1 MTCKNHITPKQKK
14 QGVVDYCLLNTSNYF
29 LFLIQCNLRMKSF
42 ENTPI
47 PNKILELKPVVAN
60 DENLD
65 ATNKESV
72 DSTNNPEGYSST
84 RNTGDSIKS
93 LKINIV
99 RHGPSTYT
107 QPDWRDPKTANDI
120 TTLVEITGTETKEDI
135 AIAKQKAIEIVTK
148 SAEEIASEI
157 LPNEEVVIWSSPTG
171 RTLETAKVIL
181 ETLSSKGINVKR
193 ERPNLG
199 IGVFEKLGEIKNFSW
214 DLFKSLVDGG
224 KVVITGTE
232 FYIDKNVSNPNN
244 LSYSDY
250 FKNDELRKIPR
261 EFQNKWP
268 QEFLNQVMAFETFFD
283 VTKRVAGSIMRIK
296 KVTDK
301 NYRLIIVTHDA
312 FAGNILTTLLENKTR
327 SISPG
332 QFISLERQGDD
343 LVLTRI
349 ANI

>member
-1 MTCKNHITPKQKK
+1 
-14 QGVVDYCLLNTSNYF
+14 
-29 LFLIQCNLRMKSF
+29 MKSF
-42 ENTPI
+42 ENIPI
-47 PNKILELKPVVAN
+47 NPQPAESEPASLN
-60 DENLD
+60 DKDFGMTNFSF
-65 ATNKESV
+65 TNKKSANTT
-72 DSTNNPEGYSST
+72 DNPKEFNFTGSNEGFV
-84 RNTGDSIKS
+84 KS

-120 TTLVEITGTETKEDI
+120 TTLVEITGSETEEDLS
-135 AIAKQKAIEIVTK
+135 IAKQKAIEIVTK
-148 SAEEIASEI
+148 SAEKIASEI

-181 ETLSSKGINVKR
+181 ETLKSKGINIKK

-199 IGVFEKLGEIKNFSW
+199 IGIFEKLGEIKNFSW
-214 DLFKSLVDGG
+214 DLFKPLVDGG
-224 KVVITGTE
+224 QVTVAGTE

-250 FKNDELRKIPR
+250 FKNDELRKISQEVLRTWPR
-261 EFQNKWP
+261 
-268 QEFLNQVMAFETFFD
+268 EFLNQIMDFETFFD
-283 VTKRVAGSIMRIK
+283 VTKRVASSITRIK

-312 FAGNILTTLLENKTR
+312 FAGNILTTLFESETK
-327 SISPG
+327 SINPG
-332 QFISLERQGDD
+332 QFISTERRGDD

-349 ANI
+349 VNI